1 MKRLL
6 SIILLAAMA
15 LSFAACGEDGTAYT
29 VYHKNADGDRLIP
42 ETRRIDEGAGV
53 EETIAALIGFLSDSP
68 KTEGALNVLPTDVKL
83 LGVSV
88 ENGTA
93 TVNLSDAYYGNKGVD
108 ELLSRVAIA
117 NTLCGIDGVDEV
129 LIKVDGRPLV
139 SSTTGTQVG
148 PIRAGDIANGF
159 QDKAVVDKETVVLY
173 FPDEKGEYLV
183 PEKREIELQAS
194 ISVERAIIS
203 ELAKGPE
210 SDGLVRVVPTDVNLI
225 SIETTDGVCFVNL
238 SGDFVSSVSSGSA
251 STTMALY
258 SIVNSLTELDGISS
272 VQVLI
277 DGKTGVE
284 FGNYV
289 LDAPL
294 ARNQTLIRE

>member
-6 SIILLAAMA
+6 AIILTAAS
-15 LSFAACGEDGTAYT
+15 LCLAACGKDGTAYT

-42 ETRRIDEGAGV
+42 ETRRIDEGATV
-53 EETIAALIGFLSDSP
+53 EETIASLIGFLSASP

-83 LGVSV
+83 LGASV

-129 LIKVDGRPLV
+129 LIKIDGKPLV
-139 SSTTGTQVG
+139 SSTTGAQIG
-148 PIRAGDIANGF
+148 PISSGDIANGF

-173 FPDEKGEYLV
+173 FPDENGEYLV
-183 PEKREIELQAS
+183 PERREIELQAS
-194 ISVERAIIS
+194 ISVERVIIS
-203 ELAKGPE
+203 ELAKGPATE
-210 SDGLVRVVPTDVNLI
+210 GLVRVIPSDVNLI

-238 SGDFVSSVSSGSA
+238 SGDFVSSVASSSA

-289 LDAPL
+289 LDVPL
-294 ARNQTLIRE
+294 AKNQTLIKE